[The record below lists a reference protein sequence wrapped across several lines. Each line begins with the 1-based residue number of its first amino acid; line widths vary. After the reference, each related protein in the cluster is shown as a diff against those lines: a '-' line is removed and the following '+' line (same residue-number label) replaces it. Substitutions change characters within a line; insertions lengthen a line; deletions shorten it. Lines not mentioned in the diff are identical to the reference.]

1 MSQIVFKAPPVDYLE
16 NGKRTHDHLIQD
28 KAGFEVLAELVK
40 QLTGI
45 FLPNNEKNR
54 TLMAGR
60 VHHLLQ
66 KYELKTYSELA
77 AKLQGN
83 YSKELRE
90 SFISSLT
97 TNTTHFFREAAHYD
111 VLKDYLK
118 ERLQDRLFTTN
129 SFRVWCSASSSGQE
143 PYSMLMTLLENGLPI
158 DRQKLEFLATDI
170 DLDILRKASA
180 GTYSEEEVKALSPE
194 MKQTYF
200 QSRKS
205 QTNVPLFQV
214 LPEYRKMINF
224 ARYNLIQD
232 KPAFK
237 DKFDVIFCR
246 NVLIYFEKEV
256 STSVI
261 DMLISQLK
269 PGGLLFL
276 GHVETGLLKN
286 KNVRAI
292 SHAVYKKV

>member
-1 MSQIVFKAPPVDYLE
+1 MSQIVFKAPPSDYLE
-16 NGKRTHDHLIQD
+16 KGRKTHEHLIED
-28 KAGFEVLAELVK
+28 KAGFETLAELVK

-60 VHHLLQ
+60 VHHLLT
-66 KYELKTYSELA
+66 KHDLKNYKELA
-77 AKLQGN
+77 AKIQGN
-83 YSKELRE
+83 YNKELKE
-90 SFISSLT
+90 AFISSLT

-111 VLKDYLK
+111 VLKAYLQ
-118 ERLQDRLFTTN
+118 ERLLDRQFTTS

-143 PYSMLMTLLENGLPI
+143 PYSMLFTLLANGLPI

-170 DLDILRKASA
+170 DLDILRKASV
-180 GTYSEEEVKALSPE
+180 GIYSEEEVKTLPPE
-194 MKQTYF
+194 MKQIYL
-200 QSRKS
+200 QSGKS
-205 QTNVPLFQV
+205 ATNAPLFQV
-214 LPEYRKMINF
+214 LPEFRSMINF

-237 DKFDVIFCR
+237 EKFDVIFCR

-256 STSVI
+256 STAVI
-261 DMLISQLK
+261 DMLVSQLK

-276 GHVETGLLKN
+276 GHVETGLIKN
-286 KNVRAI
+286 KSVHPI